1 MMKPSL
7 ALSQSRFMFKKLD
20 VLNQTHSVCPVCKKQ
35 IAAEV
40 FEDDGQV
47 FLKRS
52 CAEHGEFFD
61 FLEEDAQYYRD
72 RYSFDKPGTD
82 SSRQMENALGC
93 PFDCGLCPQH
103 RQHTCIGVIEITQRC
118 NTHCPICYAH
128 SDCEKNDL
136 DLQTV
141 ERMLNFYNDA
151 EGGRAEVVQIS
162 GGEPTL
168 HPQIFDI
175 IRLARQKAKYV
186 MLNTNGRRIAEDE
199 EFVRGLAQFKGHFE
213 VYLQFDGFSDAIYS
227 TLRSPEFKD
236 IKLKAVEQLAK
247 YQIPI
252 TLVPTIQKGVN
263 DGDLGRIIE
272 FGMQAPYVRGVNF
285 QPVARFAEYNR
296 YDGQS
301 AMTLTGILKRIEK
314 QTQGDVRLSDF
325 IPLPCNV
332 ERVSVIY
339 FYKQDGKFVPVTR
352 NARIRDYLPMIKN
365 TFAFNLEDILAEAQ
379 AAFSNGQLCQCMAF
393 LKDFLPIVPSELM
406 SKSRDE
412 RIRYV
417 DENTFRM
424 SVTSFVD
431 LYNCD
436 LNALK
441 KECVH
446 MITPDLK
453 RIPFSSYNM
462 FYRTRSA

>member
-1 MMKPSL
+1 MKQSMT
-7 ALSQSRFMFKKLD
+7 LSQSRFLFRKLN
-20 VLNQTHSVCPVCKKQ
+20 VLNQTNSICPVCKTQ
-35 IAAEV
+35 IDAEV
-40 FEDDGQV
+40 FEDGGQV

-52 CAEHGEFFD
+52 CCEHGEFYD
-61 FLEEDAQYYRD
+61 FLEEDAGYYRE

-82 SSRQMENALGC
+82 SARQTSQTKGC
-93 PFDCGLCPQH
+93 PFDCGLCPSH
-103 RQHTCIGVIEITQRC
+103 RQHTCIGVIEVTQRC
-118 NTHCPICYAH
+118 NTHCPMCYAQA
-128 SDCEKNDL
+128 DREKGDL
-136 DLQTV
+136 SIQTV
-141 ERMLNFYNDA
+141 SRMLDFYQQA
-151 EGGRAEVVQIS
+151 EGGHVEVVQIS

-168 HPQIFDI
+168 HPDILEI

-199 EFVRGLAQFKGHFE
+199 DFVKSLAQFRGNFE

-227 TLRSPEFKD
+227 TLRSAEFKD
-236 IKLKAVEQLAK
+236 IKFKAVEQLAK

-272 FGMQAPYVRGVNF
+272 FGMQIPFVRGINF
-285 QPVARFAEYNR
+285 QPVAHFGA
-296 YDGQS
+296 YDRKLAGN
-301 AMTLTGILKRIEK
+301 AMSLTGILTRIEK
-314 QTQGDVRLSDF
+314 QTKGEIRMSDF

-332 ERVSVIY
+332 ERVGVIY
-339 FYKQDGKFVPVTR
+339 FYKKDGRFVPVTR
-352 NARIRDYLPMIKN
+352 TARVRDYLPMVKN
-365 TFAFNLEDILAEAQ
+365 TFAFNLEDILAEAER
-379 AAFSNGQLCQCMAF
+379 AFLNGQVCQCMAF
-393 LKDFLPIVPSELM
+393 LKDFLPMIPPDLM
-406 SKSRDE
+406 SRSKEE

-462 FYRTRSA
+462 FYRTGKD

>member
-1 MMKPSL
+1 MKQSMM
-7 ALSQSRFMFKKLD
+7 LSPSRFLYRKLNI
-20 VLNQTHSVCPVCKKQ
+20 LNQTHSVCPVCKTQ
-35 IAAEV
+35 IEAEV
-40 FEDDGQV
+40 FEDNGQV
-47 FLKRS
+47 FLKRACS
-52 CAEHGEFFD
+52 EHGEFYD
-61 FLEEDAQYYRD
+61 FLEEDAGYYRE

-82 SSRQMENALGC
+82 SNRQTVQAKGC
-93 PFDCGLCPQH
+93 PFDCGLCPSH
-103 RQHTCIGVIEITQRC
+103 RQHTCIGVIEVTQRC
-118 NTHCPICYAH
+118 NTHCPMCYAH
-128 SDCEKNDL
+128 ADREKGDL
-136 DLQTV
+136 DIQTIG
-141 ERMLNFYNDA
+141 RMLDFYQEA
-151 EGGRAEVVQIS
+151 EGGQVEVVQIS

-168 HPQIFDI
+168 HPDI
-175 IRLARQKAKYV
+175 LKIIQMARQKAKYV

-199 EFVRGLAQFKGHFE
+199 EFVKGLSQFRGRFE

-227 TLRSPEFKD
+227 SLRSPEFKS

-252 TLVPTIQKGVN
+252 TLVPTIQKGIN
-263 DGDLGRIIE
+263 DEDLGRIIE
-272 FGMQAPYVRGVNF
+272 FGMQTPYVRGINF
-285 QPVARFAEYNR
+285 QPVARFGL
-296 YDGQS
+296 YDRNLSGN
-301 AMTLTGILKRIEK
+301 AMSLTGILKRIEK
-314 QTQGDVRLSDF
+314 QTRGETRMSDF

-332 ERVSVIY
+332 ERVAVIY
-339 FYKQDGKFVPVTR
+339 FYKEDGKFIPVTR
-352 NARIRDYLPMIKN
+352 NARVRDYLPMVKN
-365 TFAFNLEDILAEAQ
+365 TFAFNLEDIMAEAEH
-379 AAFSNGQLCQCMAF
+379 AFSNGQLCQCMAF
-393 LKDFLPIVPSELM
+393 LKDFMPIVPPDLM
-406 SKSRDE
+406 SKSREE

-462 FYRTRSA
+462 FYRTRSS